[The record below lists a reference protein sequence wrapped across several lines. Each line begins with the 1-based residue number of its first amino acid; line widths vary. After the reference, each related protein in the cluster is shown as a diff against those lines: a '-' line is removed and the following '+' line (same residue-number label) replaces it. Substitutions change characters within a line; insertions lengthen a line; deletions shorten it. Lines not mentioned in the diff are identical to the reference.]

1 MGSLIA
7 PPSRPVAPQT
17 ARATGPHPSVS
28 LLWPPLFRGRAAGQ
42 VRLPTLLVRFWL
54 LTLVLVLTPRD
65 AASPSPAVFLT
76 TASAVVAPAV
86 SAWACALL
94 LAAVL
99 AALVRLDLSMIDPE

>member
-1 MGSLIA
+1 
-7 PPSRPVAPQT
+7 
-17 ARATGPHPSVS
+17 
-28 LLWPPLFRGRAAGQ
+28 
-42 VRLPTLLVRFWL
+42 
-54 LTLVLVLTPRD
+54 VLTPRD